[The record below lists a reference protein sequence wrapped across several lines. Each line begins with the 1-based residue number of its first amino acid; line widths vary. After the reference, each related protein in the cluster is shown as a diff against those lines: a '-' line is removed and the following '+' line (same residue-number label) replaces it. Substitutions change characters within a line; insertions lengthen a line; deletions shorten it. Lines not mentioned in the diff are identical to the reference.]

1 MRSDTPGARNTAK
14 SVLRKAGLLP
24 AIQRIYTILTAPPAY
39 RAHERRFRQLK
50 RQHGHVL
57 GERLNDPQRR
67 QRFALVCSPTF
78 PEVEIELGLIK
89 GLQLANFVPV
99 VLIPDTGREGRLLA
113 QYYKLAAVGEIHQWS
128 DFVGETDSTVAEAVV
143 SRSKSLQDLLEFE
156 HAGVRVGRF
165 AVSTALRN
173 TYQGTLD
180 LQLPQHRKQLV
191 DAVAQSMVA
200 VRAAQEILQH
210 FRPDLAMFVD
220 TAYSPWGELFE
231 SCLQNNIETIQWQQA
246 HKSNALRFK
255 RYSLSDMGEHP
266 VSLSEE
272 SWRLVRDMEWTEN
285 HSKELDRELYS
296 SYASGDWMSVVG
308 TQFQKSM
315 IDDARLRERLDLDPS
330 KKTAFIFPHILWDAT
345 FFWGKCLFADYEE
358 WFVETV
364 RTACANDRVKWVI
377 KVHPAN
383 QRIREGGS
391 LGCESAEI
399 VALRKFGK
407 LPPHIVMIPP
417 ESEISTYSLF
427 RVMDYCITVCG
438 TVGMEA
444 ARLGIPV
451 LTGGTGPYDNKGF
464 TVDSNTREEYL
475 EKLRNIEDI
484 RPLSSAQ
491 RELAERFAYASFLMC
506 PWHAKSVTLRYLP
519 NTQKFMYQGQVN
531 IKSREAWYT
540 ADDLRAFADWITDPN
555 KPGEYWGRSLIATPT
570 QI

>member
-1 MRSDTPGARNTAK
+1 
-14 SVLRKAGLLP
+14 
-24 AIQRIYTILTAPPAY
+24 
-39 RAHERRFRQLK
+39 
-50 RQHGHVL
+50 
-57 GERLNDPQRR
+57 
-67 QRFALVCSPTF
+67 
-78 PEVEIELGLIK
+78 
-89 GLQLANFVPV
+89 
-99 VLIPDTGREGRLLA
+99 
-113 QYYKLAAVGEIHQWS
+113 
-128 DFVGETDSTVAEAVV
+128 
-143 SRSKSLQDLLEFE
+143 
-156 HAGVRVGRF
+156 
-165 AVSTALRN
+165 
-173 TYQGTLD
+173 
-180 LQLPQHRKQLV
+180 
-191 DAVAQSMVA
+191 
-200 VRAAQEILQH
+200 
-210 FRPDLAMFVD
+210 
-220 TAYSPWGELFE
+220 
-231 SCLQNNIETIQWQQA
+231 
-246 HKSNALRFK
+246 
-255 RYSLSDMGEHP
+255 
-266 VSLSEE
+266 
-272 SWRLVRDMEWTEN
+272 
-285 HSKELDRELYS
+285 
-296 SYASGDWMSVVG
+296 MSVVG

-399 VALRKFGK
+399 VALRRFGK